1 MLLECLLYGEYMT
14 GRVFNCKCV
23 VVFAPKKFCA
33 IDVWLLSGVEAEDVA
48 EGVIGFD
55 DVVVSIDEG
64 YAVRAGC
71 PDDAQLFLQGFRLAC
86 LLYCSSMLCIC
97 PRIRSGVP
105 SSVVMLFWLFKAA
118 LARAS
123 MTALGCDSMATT
135 RAVRA
140 ARKAEKSPTPL

>member
-23 VVFAPKKFCA
+23 VVFASKKFCA

-64 YAVRAGC
+64 YAVQAGC
-71 PDDAQLFLQGFRLAC
+71 LDDAQLFLQGFRFAC
-86 LLYCSSMLCIC
+86 LLYCSGMLCIC
-97 PRIRSGVP
+97 HFCLIKVFLGVGCYLEP
-105 SSVVMLFWLFKAA
+105 T
-118 LARAS
+118 RAS
-123 MTALGCDSMATT
+123 RAIQDRKST
-135 RAVRA
+135 RLNSSHSQISYAVFCL
-140 ARKAEKSPTPL
+140 KKKQ

>member
-55 DVVVSIDEG
+55 DVVVSIDEDRKSTRLNSSHSQIS
-64 YAVRAGC
+64 YAVLCLKKKEPPLVLSDAG
-71 PDDAQLFLQGFRLAC
+71 RLH
-86 LLYCSSMLCIC
+86 S
-97 PRIRSGVP
+97 
-105 SSVVMLFWLFKAA
+105 
-118 LARAS
+118 
-123 MTALGCDSMATT
+123 
-135 RAVRA
+135 
-140 ARKAEKSPTPL
+140 